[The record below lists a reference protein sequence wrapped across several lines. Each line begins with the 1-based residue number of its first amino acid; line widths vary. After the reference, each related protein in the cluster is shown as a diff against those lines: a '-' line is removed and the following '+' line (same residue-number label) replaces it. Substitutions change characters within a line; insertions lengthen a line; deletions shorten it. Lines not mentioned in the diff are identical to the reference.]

1 MKVIIVGGVAGGA
14 SAAARLR
21 RLDEQA
27 EIILFERGEYI
38 SFANCGLPYY
48 IGGTIKKRNKLLLQT
63 PKSMKERFNVD
74 VRVQCAVTGI
84 DPERKVATVLD
95 IASGE
100 TYEESYDKLVL
111 SPGAAPMR
119 PEFPGSMLPN
129 VFTLRNMNDCDAI
142 KDYLTA
148 AKPGKAL
155 VVGGGFIGVEMVE
168 NLVHAGIEVT
178 AIELADQVLAP
189 LDNEMACMVHG
200 EMRAN
205 GVDLRLS
212 TGLEA
217 IEQDGDG
224 LLCTLSDG
232 DRVATDLVLLAI
244 GVRADNM
251 LAKQAGLALD
261 IKGAIQVDEHMQT
274 SHPDIYAV
282 GDAVAVSDFVS
293 GQKAVLP
300 LAGPANRQGRMVAD
314 LINGREAT
322 YEGTQGT
329 MICKVFALSAGAT
342 GNNEKQLKASGRA
355 YDKVYVHP
363 GSHAGYYPGAETL
376 SIKLLFDPESGAIL
390 GAQAVGK
397 EGVDKRIDV
406 LATAMRGRM
415 TVQDLESLELCYAP
429 PFSSAKDPVN
439 MAGFTACNVMKG
451 DLRQVFIEDLKDLD
465 PEKDLLVD
473 IRTQSEY
480 DAGTIDNAI
489 LIPLD
494 AIRDRLDQFPKD
506 KRVVIFCR
514 AGLRGYVG
522 YRILVQNGI
531 TNVYNLSGGY
541 LTWEPVYGTEN
552 Q

>member
-1 MKVIIVGGVAGGA
+1 M
-14 SAAARLR
+14 
-21 RLDEQA
+21 
-27 EIILFERGEYI
+27 
-38 SFANCGLPYY
+38 
-48 IGGTIKKRNKLLLQT
+48 
-63 PKSMKERFNVD
+63 
-74 VRVQCAVTGI
+74 RVQCEVTAI
-84 DPERKVATVLD
+84 DRARKVVTVLD
-95 IASGE
+95 LTSGK
-100 TYEESYDKLVL
+100 TYEERYDKLVL

-119 PEFPGSMLPN
+119 PDFPGSMLPN
-129 VFTLRNMNDCDAI
+129 VFTLRNMADCDAI
-142 KDYLTA
+142 KGYLTES
-148 AKPGKAL
+148 KPARAL

-168 NLVHAGIEVT
+168 NLVHAGVDVT

-189 LDNEMACMVHG
+189 LDYEMACMVHQ
-200 EMRAN
+200 EMRAH

-217 IEQDGDG
+217 IEQEGAG
-224 LLCTLSDG
+224 LACTLSGGGKVFADM
-232 DRVATDLVLLAI
+232 VLLAI
-244 GVRADNM
+244 GVRADHA
-251 LAKQAGLALD
+251 LAQQAGLELD
-261 IKGAIQVDEHMQT
+261 IKGSIRVDEHMAT
-274 SHPDIYAV
+274 SDPDIYAV

-293 GQKAVLP
+293 GEKAVLP

-314 LINGREAT
+314 LINGREAS

-329 MICKVFALSAGAT
+329 MICKVFDLSAGAT
-342 GNNEKQLKASGRA
+342 GNNEKQLRASGRA

-363 GSHAGYYPGAETL
+363 SSHAGYYPGAETL
-376 SIKLLFDPESGAIL
+376 SLKLLFDPVSGVIL
-390 GAQAVGK
+390 GAQAAGK

-406 LATAMRGRM
+406 IATAMRGRM
-415 TVQDLESLELCYAP
+415 TVQDLEKLELCYAP

-451 DLRQVFIEDLKDLD
+451 DLRQIFIEDLKDLD

-480 DAGTIDNAI
+480 DAGTIGNAV

-494 AIRDRLDQFPKD
+494 SIRDRLAEFPKD

-514 AGLRGYVG
+514 AGLRGYIG

-541 LTWEPVYGTEN
+541 LTWEPVYGAKNKSCGGGKTTRIPKEKA
-552 Q
+552 